1 MPRGGETVNLQEI
14 SSQQPLLPAPR
25 GTGTSYGVGRRR
37 VRARATPMRQPW
49 KASTV
54 AVCIVCLVIFRAD
67 VAALSPTVLPDK
79 NCPCLLEAHLCRRE
93 CASCLSC
100 MSEPSRLSTDTA
112 ARYLSVEPWTFED
125 GFFDVARFWNFTHPL
140 SPVPVRLP
148 RARPVLSV
156 VEYLRI
162 AESDMIDTTVR
173 IFRKMCADS
182 EQRHGRDHVFVDSGS
197 NEGTFSLL
205 AAAHGCHAIAI
216 DPQPMCLQHMVNGAA
231 ESSLNLTSMPTTPFF
246 RPLAQFRWRTSPS
259 CCSCLLTNATAPLSS
274 RRMAMARSA
283 MQRRLAGR

>member
-1 MPRGGETVNLQEI
+1 MT
-14 SSQQPLLPAPR
+14 
-25 GTGTSYGVGRRR
+25 
-37 VRARATPMRQPW
+37 
-49 KASTV
+49 
-54 AVCIVCLVIFRAD
+54 VCIVCLVIFRAD
-67 VAALSPTVLPDK
+67 VAATVLPDK

-125 GFFDVARFWNFTHPL
+125 GFFDVASFWNFTHPL
-140 SPVPVRLP
+140 SPVPIRLP

-156 VEYLRI
+156 VDYLRI

-182 EQRHGRDHVFVDSGS
+182 EQRHGRDHVFMDSGS

-231 ESSLNLTSMPTTPFF
+231 ESSLQS
-246 RPLAQFRWRTSPS
+246 RIHAY
-259 CCSCLLTNATAPLSS
+259 NAILSS
-274 RRMAMARSA
+274 VGAVSVENKSLKLFVPIDQCHGTSEFKTYGHGEISDATQTGRALIKRRRDRNVQRKPVSA
-283 MQRRLAGR
+283 VRLDTLIANNVQIGLWQ